1 MGVWTFICLVAVWVL
16 ISLAIL
22 VRFPCKCGRQ
32 RMPYFSPTH
41 EKPMWIYVALWIG
54 LSIWDLAT
62 WELLGEGIALLWL
75 AFYSLRWYY
84 HEKDKVKKTLK
95 ALGRVRVN
103 HHGRLVVVKN

>member
-1 MGVWTFICLVAVWVL
+1 LAYQSG
-16 ISLAIL
+16 ISPRGSCWA
-22 VRFPCKCGRQ
+22 
-32 RMPYFSPTH
+32 
-41 EKPMWIYVALWIG
+41 
-54 LSIWDLAT
+54 
-62 WELLGEGIALLWL
+62 EGIALLWL